1 MTDFKEI
8 RSLFDVR
15 DNSFGCAVEEIVKC
29 ENYLGKKLPEVFKQY
44 YLQLGNNEQ
53 INQTQDSLVL
63 PAELEVYE
71 DGFVIIYYENQVVW
85 QAGIK
90 FSDFEQDNPNVYL
103 SYDQENWD
111 FEIGDLFNFLTA
123 EAYLQALFALPFNAN
138 RTDAGAEKENYIRQ
152 NWKKSNFE
160 SYLWGT
166 DFFQNSADEILAV
179 MKSENQV
186 DIFIAAGNEEKFN
199 QINERLNI
207 DWDYNSLED
216 E

>member
-8 RSLFDVR
+8 RKLFDIR
-15 DNSFGCAVEEIVKC
+15 DNTFGIPEKEILEC
-29 ENYLGKKLPEVFKQY
+29 ENRLGAKLPEVLRDY
-44 YLQLGNNEQ
+44 YLQFGNNEQ
-53 INQTQDSLVL
+53 INQTQDNLVL
-63 PAELEVYE
+63 PSELEVYE
-71 DGFVIIYYENQVVW
+71 DGFVVIYYENQDVW
-85 QAGIK
+85 QTAIK
-90 FSDFEQDNPNVYL
+90 FSDLDQGNPNVYL

-123 EAYLQALFALPFNAN
+123 EAYLQALFALPFSAN
-138 RTDAGAEKENYIRQ
+138 RTDVGEEKENYIRQ
-152 NWKKSNFE
+152 NWKQSEFK

-166 DFFQNSADEILAV
+166 DFFQNSPNEILAL

-186 DIFIAAGNEEKFN
+186 DIFIATRSEERFQ
-199 QINERLNI
+199 QINEKLNI